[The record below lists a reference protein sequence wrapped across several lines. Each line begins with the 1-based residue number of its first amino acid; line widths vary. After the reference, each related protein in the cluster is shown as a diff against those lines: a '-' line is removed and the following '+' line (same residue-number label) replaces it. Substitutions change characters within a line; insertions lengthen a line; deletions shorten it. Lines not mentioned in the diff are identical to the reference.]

1 MGIIVNPKY
10 DWSNIPK
17 EVNWIA
23 TDKSTQTAQGYVNKP
38 SVGFDTWIT
47 KSKKYWLHLP
57 EYLEENWEDSL
68 EKRPLME

>member
-1 MGIIVNPKY
+1 MGLTVIQKY

-23 TDKSTQTAQGYVNKP
+23 TDLSKVAQGYVKEP
-38 SVGFDTWIT
+38 TVGFDTWVTDSI
-47 KSKKYWLHLP
+47 KYWLHLP
-57 EYLEENWEDSL
+57 GYLEEHWEDSL